1 MAPVIHRSFRLAVAA
16 GAALALAACSST
28 RSSGTPTA
36 SSQPGNALQ
45 NLFFW
50 GSATVPPAPP
60 LPEDD
65 DFECPAVDVS
75 TGGAA
80 HRVGGDTVR
89 VQYSLGDVA
98 RECSNVQRDRSFTLK
113 IGVEGR
119 VLLGP
124 AGSPGRYDVSVRF
137 AVKDGE
143 RVVASRVQRQ
153 AVSIPAGS
161 TQGSFVMIE
170 QGIQVPPG
178 LKSPSIE
185 IGFGSGGGEPR
196 ERRRTARR

>member
-1 MAPVIHRSFRLAVAA
+1 MNRFARCAVLVAP
-16 GAALALAACSST
+16 ALALAACTGGGSQ
-28 RSSGTPTA
+28 TA
-36 SSQPGNALQ
+36 ANPQPGNALQ

-65 DFECPAVDVS
+65 DFECPPVDVAPN
-75 TGGAA
+75 GAS
-80 HRVGGDTVR
+80 HRVGGETVR
-89 VQYSLGDVA
+89 VQYSLGDLA
-98 RECSNVQRDRSFTLK
+98 RECTNVQRDHSFTLK
-113 IGVEGR
+113 IGAEGQ

-137 AVKDGE
+137 AVKDGD

-153 AVSIPAGS
+153 AVTVPAGAS
-161 TQGSFVMIE
+161 HASFVIVE

-178 LKSPSIE
+178 LKNISVE
-185 IGFGSGGGEPR
+185 VGFGSGGAEPR
-196 ERRRTARR
+196 RRRR

>member
-1 MAPVIHRSFRLAVAA
+1 MNQSFRFAVLA
-16 GAALALAACSST
+16 GAALALAGCSST
-28 RSSGTPTA
+28 GSGGAPAAT
-36 SSQPGNALQ
+36 SQPGNALQ

-65 DFECPAVDVS
+65 DFECPVVDVS
-75 TGGAA
+75 AGGAA
-80 HRVGGDTVR
+80 HRVGGEAVR

-98 RECSNVQRDRSFTLK
+98 RECSNVQRDHSFTLK
-113 IGVEGR
+113 VGVEGR

-137 AVKDGE
+137 LVKDGE

-153 AVSIPAGS
+153 AVAIPAGS
-161 TQGSFVMIE
+161 TQGSFVMVE

-178 LKSPSIE
+178 LKNPGIE
-185 IGFGSGGGEPR
+185 VGFGAGGAEPR
-196 ERRRTARR
+196 QRRRAARR

>member
-1 MAPVIHRSFRLAVAA
+1 MIRFVRCAALVAP
-16 GAALALAACSST
+16 ALALAACA
-28 RSSGTPTA
+28 GGGA
-36 SSQPGNALQ
+36 SSPASPQPGNALQ

-50 GSATVPPAPP
+50 GSATVPAPPP

-65 DFECPAVDVS
+65 DFVCPPVDVALN
-75 TGGAA
+75 GAA
-80 HRVGGDTVR
+80 HRVGGETVR
-89 VQYSLGDVA
+89 VQYSLGDLA
-98 RECSNVQRDRSFTLK
+98 RECTNVQRDHSFTLK
-113 IGVEGR
+113 IGAEGQ

-153 AVSIPAGS
+153 SVTVPAGS
-161 TQGSFVMIE
+161 TQGSFVMVE

-178 LKSPSIE
+178 LKNLNVE
-185 IGFGSGGGEPR
+185 VGFGTGGGEPR
-196 ERRRTARR
+196 RRRR